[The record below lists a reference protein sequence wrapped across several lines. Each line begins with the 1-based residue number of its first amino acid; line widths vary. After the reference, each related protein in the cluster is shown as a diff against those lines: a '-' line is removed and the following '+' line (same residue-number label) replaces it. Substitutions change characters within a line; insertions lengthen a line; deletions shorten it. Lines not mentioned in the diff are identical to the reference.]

1 LAEVVCALTF
11 LKLVNIQRGPLATST
26 DGTVNYGNTETCS
39 LSNEIQNEAKYK
51 QSSLTL

>member
-26 DGTVNYGNTETCS
+26 WTTVT
-39 LSNEIQNEAKYK
+39 LKHVVFQMKYK
-51 QSSLTL
+51 MKLNINKAR